1 MHEDY
6 QFFFAT
12 LHEITDS
19 FPSVFKGGGGSRP
32 HSKEYRD
39 FGERWGFQKVLYE
52 MADEEITKVAEIYQ
66 IHLNDFLTFLTYRI
80 QKGEMEEVEDK
91 FQQTLRDAKR
101 KR

>member
-1 MHEDY
+1 
-6 QFFFAT
+6 
-12 LHEITDS
+12 
-19 FPSVFKGGGGSRP
+19 
-32 HSKEYRD
+32 
-39 FGERWGFQKVLYE
+39 
-52 MADEEITKVAEIYQ
+52 MANEEITKVAEIYQ